1 MNLSELYESIQTD
14 LEIDNTELDKESLR
28 TPQLHNKYLI
38 KYSNEKVILH
48 KMYCDMKIQKRDKWL
63 YYTGK
68 LSEEELKEKNWEPF
82 DLVILK
88 TDVDKFINADN
99 DILSLEI
106 KIKLQEEIVHYLES
120 VVKIISNRQWNIRAA
135 LDWIKFTQNA

>member
-1 MNLSELYESIQTD
+1 M
-14 LEIDNTELDKESLR
+14 EIDNTELDKESLR